1 MEERKFIKLNKEEF
15 GVKEYIK
22 KNLGKGKISK
32 LDIEY
37 TPIGEKILI
46 FTSKPGL
53 IIGRGGKKI
62 EELTEALKKR
72 FKLENPHIEIKEI
85 KNPLLDA
92 QTVADDIAY
101 ALERMGNLKFK
112 VIAYKKLQE
121 IMNNGALGC
130 EIRLSGKLPSDRA
143 KSWRFANGYLKKS
156 GESSKV
162 VDRAQAVAL
171 TKTGITGI
179 KVAIMPPDAKI
190 MDRIEVNEEMKR
202 KIKEIKIEEP
212 EKFVKK
218 EKKVEKKIKETK
230 KEDSKKKSKEKVI
243 KEIPEIKPLE
253 FGTSIKIEEEI
264 EEGVP
269 QDVIDEELKKEL
281 EKDKNNKGENINKK

>member
-162 VDRAQAVAL
+162 VDRTQAVAL
-171 TKTGITGI
+171 TKTGIIGI

-190 MDRIEVNEEMKR
+190 IDKIDVNEEMKR

-212 EKFVKK
+212 EKSVKK